1 MVIGHDL
8 PMSAQHGPAPEPA
21 LASAGVDGHRIC
33 AECGHAEL
41 FAVQPRARCLSAD
54 SPFAGRTLFAG
65 QPACSAMTPCEDDL
79 TLARCGIVRA
89 LKRGRDGR
97 AMSAV

>member
-8 PMSAQHGPAPEPA
+8 PIGMQPGPAPEPA
-21 LASAGVDGHRIC
+21 LTAAGVDGLPIC
-33 AECGHAEL
+33 AQCGHAEL

-54 SPFAGRTLFAG
+54 SPFAGRTVFAG
-65 QPACSAMTPCEDDL
+65 QPACSAMTPSGDDL

-89 LKRGRDGR
+89 LKRGRDAR
-97 AMSAV
+97 TMSAV